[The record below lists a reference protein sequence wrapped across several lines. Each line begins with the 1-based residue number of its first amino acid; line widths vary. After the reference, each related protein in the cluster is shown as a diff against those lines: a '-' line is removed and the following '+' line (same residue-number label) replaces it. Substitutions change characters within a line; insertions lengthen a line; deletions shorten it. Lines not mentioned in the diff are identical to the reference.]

1 MSRWF
6 LNETEKKNAL
16 SHATNCTTWVE
27 AIKKECLQEPT
38 STCYILEKVEQ
49 AMRPLE
55 AIRYICELAQ
65 KEDDEQ

>member
-1 MSRWF
+1 MSRLF

-16 SHATNCTTWVE
+16 FHATNCTTWVE
-27 AIKKECLQEPT
+27 AIMNECLKEPT

-55 AIRYICELAQ
+55 TIRYICELAQ
-65 KEDDEQ
+65 KEEEER

>member
-1 MSRWF
+1 MAFF

-16 SHATNCTTWVE
+16 FHAENCVTWVE
-27 AIKKECLQEPT
+27 AIKKECQKEPT
-38 STCYILEKVEQ
+38 SSCYILEKIEQ

-65 KEDDEQ
+65 KEDDEK